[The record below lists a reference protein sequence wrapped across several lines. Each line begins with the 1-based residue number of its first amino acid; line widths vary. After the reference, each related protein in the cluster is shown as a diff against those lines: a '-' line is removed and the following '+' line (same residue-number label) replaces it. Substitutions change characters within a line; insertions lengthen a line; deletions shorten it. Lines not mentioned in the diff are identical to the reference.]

1 MPSYIY
7 KPLQAVCIANVAIGI
22 GDAVCSHQGAQH
34 LDEREGRNMEPEDF
48 LEPEIAVT
56 AAVVAAV
63 CSPRLRR
70 FLRRGL
76 VYGTAGALIA
86 GNTIASFAKNVSKG
100 AKQAG
105 ASMAQATQEGA
116 RQARETASTA
126 QAESSSSVPRNHRAA
141 TSKTSR
147 EHTSREHTGARE
159 QGGAE

>member
-1 MPSYIY
+1 
-7 KPLQAVCIANVAIGI
+7 
-22 GDAVCSHQGAQH
+22 
-34 LDEREGRNMEPEDF
+34 MEPEDF
-48 LEPEIAVT
+48 LEPEVAVT

-86 GNTIASFAKNVSKG
+86 GDAITSFAKNVSEG

-105 ASMAQATQEGA
+105 TSMAQATQEGV

-126 QAESSSSVPRNHRAA
+126 QAETPSSAPRNHRAA
-141 TSKTSR
+141 ASKTHR
-147 EHTSREHTGARE
+147 EHAGARE